1 MNRRSS
7 AAPSG
12 LGAQFPAP
20 LRGAAVRPFAGNG
33 REALIVEA
41 LRTPMGKSHPERGWY
56 RDTHPNEMLGAVY
69 TALLES
75 TGLAPEAV
83 EDLVIGCTAPFGE
96 QSRNIA
102 RNAWLQAGYP
112 PEVPATVLDRRC
124 GSAQTAVE
132 MAAALVASGTH
143 DIVIAGGVEHMGHV
157 PMDSPAKISEL
168 YGDPWPAELRARYD
182 FVPQGES
189 AELIADRWGISRADM
204 DEFAVLSHRLAS
216 EAVAEGRFERE
227 MIPLDLAGE
236 KRTSDQTIRPDT
248 TLEGLAALKTVFR
261 PDGRI
266 TAGSS
271 SPISDGAAGVL
282 LASREAAERYGLR
295 PRARI
300 LDQTTVGVDP
310 VIMLTGPIPATRKL
324 LERNGMAIG
333 DIDLIE
339 INEAFSSVVLAWER
353 ELRPDMD
360 RVNVNGGAIALG
372 HPVGATGARLFGT
385 LIAEMERRDVET
397 GLVTMCC
404 GGGLGTAT
412 LVQRVDR

>member
-1 MNRRSS
+1 MPKN
-7 AAPSG
+7 
-12 LGAQFPAP
+12 
-20 LRGAAVRPFAGNG
+20 PFLDTG

-41 LRTPMGKSHPERGWY
+41 LRTPMGRSHPERGWF

-75 TGLAPEAV
+75 TGLAPDVV
-83 EDLVIGCTAPFGE
+83 EDLVVGCTAPFGE

-112 PEVPATVLDRRC
+112 AEVPATVLDRRC

-132 MAAALVASGTH
+132 MAAALISSGTH
-143 DIVIAGGVEHMGHV
+143 DVVLAGGVEHMGHV
-157 PMDSPAKISEL
+157 PMNSPARISEL
-168 YGDPWPAELRARYD
+168 YGDPWPAELRALYD

-189 AELIADRWGISRADM
+189 AELIAERWDISRGEM
-204 DEFAVLSHRLAS
+204 DEFAVRSHRLAA
-216 EAVAEGRFERE
+216 EAVAAGRFDRE
-227 MIPLDLAGE
+227 MIPLELDGE
-236 KRTSDQTIRPDT
+236 KRISDQTIRPGT
-248 TLEGLAALKTVFR
+248 SAEGLAALRTVFR
-261 PDGRI
+261 ENDGRI
-266 TAGSS
+266 TAGTS
-271 SPISDGAAGVL
+271 SPICDGAAGVL
-282 LASREAAERYGLR
+282 LASREAADRHGLR
-295 PRARI
+295 PRARV

-324 LERNGMAIG
+324 LERNGMTID

-339 INEAFSSVVLAWER
+339 INEAFGSVVLAWER

-372 HPVGATGARLFGT
+372 HPVGATGSRLFGT
-385 LIAEMERRDVET
+385 LLAEMERRDAET

-412 LVQRVDR
+412 LVQRVG

>member
-1 MNRRSS
+1 MAR
-7 AAPSG
+7 AKGSG
-12 LGAQFPAP
+12 P
-20 LRGAAVRPFAGNG
+20 LTG
-33 REALIVEA
+33 RDALIVEA
-41 LRTPMGKSHPERGWY
+41 LRLPTGRSHPERGWY
-56 RDTHPNEMLGAVY
+56 RDTHPNAMLGAVY
-69 TALLES
+69 TALLDRTS
-75 TGLAPEAV
+75 LAPADV
-83 EDLVIGCTAPFGE
+83 EDLIIGCTAPFGE

-112 PEVPATVLDRRC
+112 PEIPAMVLDRRC

-132 MAAALVASGTH
+132 LAAALVASGTH
-143 DIVIAGGVEHMGHV
+143 DVVIVEHMGHV
-157 PMDSPAKISEL
+157 PMNSPAKISEL
-168 YGDPWPAELRARYD
+168 YGDPWPPELRARYD

-189 AELIADRWGISRADM
+189 AELIADRWGISRGEM
-204 DEFAVLSHRLAS
+204 DSFAARSHQLA
-216 EAVAEGRFERE
+216 AAAAAAGRFDRE
-227 MIPLDLAGE
+227 MIPQQLDGE
-236 KRTSDQTIRPDT
+236 SRVTDQTIRPQT
-248 TLEGLAALKTVFR
+248 STESLAGLKPVFR

-271 SPISDGAAGVL
+271 SPICDGAAGVL
-282 LASREAAERYGLR
+282 LASPDAVARHGLR

-310 VIMLTGPIPATRKL
+310 IIMLTGPIPATRKL
-324 LERNGMAIG
+324 LERNGMTIG

-353 ELRPDMD
+353 ELKPDMD

-385 LIAEMERRDVET
+385 LLAEMERRDAEI

-412 LVQRVDR
+412 LVQRVG

>member
-1 MNRRSS
+1 M
-7 AAPSG
+7 PITT
-12 LGAQFPAP
+12 
-20 LRGAAVRPFAGNG
+20 PFTDNG
-33 REALIVEA
+33 RETLIVEA
-41 LRTPMGKSHPERGWY
+41 LRTPIGRSHPERGWY
-56 RDTHPNEMLGAVY
+56 RDIHPNAMLGAVY
-69 TALLES
+69 SALIDG
-75 TGLAPEAV
+75 TGLRPGLV
-83 EDLVIGCTAPFGE
+83 EDLVVGCTAPFGE

-132 MAAALVASGTH
+132 MAAALVGTGTH
-143 DIVIAGGVEHMGHV
+143 DVVLAGGVEHMGHV
-157 PMDSPAKISEL
+157 PMNSPAEISKL
-168 YGDPWPAELRARYD
+168 YGDPWPAQLRARYD
-182 FVPQGES
+182 FVSQGES
-189 AELIADRWGISRADM
+189 AELIAERWDLSRSELDA
-204 DEFAVLSHRLAS
+204 FAVRSHRLAAD
-216 EAVAEGRFERE
+216 AVAAGRFDRE
-227 MIPLDLAGE
+227 MIPLELAGE
-236 KRTSDQTIRPDT
+236 TRTSDQSIRPDT
-248 TLEGLAALKTVFR
+248 SVATLGGLKTVFR
-261 PDGRI
+261 QENGRI

-282 LASREAAERYGLR
+282 LASRDAAERFGLR

-310 VIMLTGPIPATRKL
+310 IIMLTGPIPATRKL
-324 LERNGMAIG
+324 LSRARMSIA

-353 ELRPDMD
+353 ELKPDMD

-372 HPVGATGARLFGT
+372 HPVGASGARLFGT
-385 LIAEMERRDVET
+385 LLAELERRDAEI

-412 LVQRVDR
+412 LVQRVDS